1 MPLFGSQPKSL
12 LIFKIAG
19 QDATQAFFGL
29 HRHEILLKPQYK
41 RLQIGTIQGEEEM
54 IHPPAPGQFSR
65 VPYGE
70 PTWLS
75 NGYFSPYYDE
85 THRKLQRA
93 VREFFETVVA
103 PEAVVA
109 DESGKKI
116 SQGVVNKMA
125 WVAQLFT
132 EFLLTRLK

>member
-1 MPLFGSQPKSL
+1 VLFAETVGMSLLDPQLKSL
-12 LIFKIAG
+12 LMFKIAG

-41 RLQIGTIQGEEEM
+41 RLQIGTIRGEEEM

-65 VPYGE
+65 VPYAE

-85 THRKLQRA
+85 THRKLQKA
-93 VREFFETVVA
+93 AREFFQTVVV

-116 SQGVVNKMA
+116 SQGVVDKMA
-125 WVAQLFT
+125 
-132 EFLLTRLK
+132 

>member
-1 MPLFGSQPKSL
+1 VLFAEAVGMSLLDFQPKSFL
-12 LIFKIAG
+12 MFKIAG

-54 IHPPAPGQFSR
+54 IHPPAPGQFSQ
-65 VPYGE
+65 VPYAE

-85 THRKLQRA
+85 THRKLQKA
-93 VREFFETVVA
+93 VREFFELVVA

-116 SQGVVNKMA
+116 SQGVVDKMA
-125 WVAQLFT
+125 
-132 EFLLTRLK
+132 

>member
-1 MPLFGSQPKSL
+1 MLLAETVGMSLLDPQLKSL
-12 LIFKIAG
+12 LMFKIAG

-65 VPYGE
+65 VPYAE

-85 THRKLQRA
+85 THRKLQKA
-93 VREFFETVVA
+93 AREFFQTVVV

-116 SQGVVNKMA
+116 SQGVVDKMA
-125 WVAQLFT
+125 
-132 EFLLTRLK
+132 